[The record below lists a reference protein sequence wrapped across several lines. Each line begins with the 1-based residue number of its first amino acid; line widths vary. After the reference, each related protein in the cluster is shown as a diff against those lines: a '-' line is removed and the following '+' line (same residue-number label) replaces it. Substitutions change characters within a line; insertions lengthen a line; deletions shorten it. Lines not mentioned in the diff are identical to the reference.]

1 MKLFNKTKHAYI
13 AYGEVL
19 EAGKVQDITNKKA
32 LEVFLKQPDVEKYA
46 SIDETEK
53 LELENA
59 ELKAELEKVKAEKEE
74 TKTKAETPKKTST
87 RAKGKSRKRK

>member
-1 MKLFNKTKHAYI
+1 MKLLNKSKHAYI

-19 EAGKVQDITNKKA
+19 KSGKIQDITNKKA

-74 TKTKAETPKKTST
+74 TETKETPKKNFN
-87 RAKGKSRKRK
+87 KSKKQRS